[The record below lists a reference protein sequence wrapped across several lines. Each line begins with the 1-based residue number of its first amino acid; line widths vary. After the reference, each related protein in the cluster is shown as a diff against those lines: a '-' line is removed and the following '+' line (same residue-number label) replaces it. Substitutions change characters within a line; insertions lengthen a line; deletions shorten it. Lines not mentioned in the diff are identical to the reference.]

1 MRKII
6 NGKLYDT
13 EKAHLVGSDSGNV
26 GTFQQWEESL
36 YLKKT
41 KEFFL
46 YGSGGPA
53 SKYAHSIGLNQ
64 WSGGEKIIPLN
75 LHAARKWVEE
85 HLDADDYE
93 RIFGLPDEDAED
105 VALNIRIPA
114 ALSAKLKLHA
124 TEKACSITTLVIDLL
139 ENALK

>member
-13 EKAHLVGSDSGNV
+13 EKAHLIGGDCGNL
-26 GTFQQWEESL
+26 GTFQEWEEAL

-53 SKYAHSIGLNQ
+53 SKYAKSIGLNQ

-75 LHAARKWVEE
+75 LHAAKEWVEQ

-93 RIFGLPDEDAED
+93 RIFGLPDEDAGD
-105 VALNIRIPA
+105 VVLNIRIPA

-124 TEKACSITTLVIDLL
+124 TERACSVTNLVVELL
-139 ENALK
+139 ESSLK

>member
-6 NGKLYDT
+6 DGKLYDT
-13 EKAHLVGSDSGNV
+13 EKARIIGSASGNV
-26 GTFQQWEESL
+26 GTFQQWNESL

-46 YGSGGPA
+46 YGEGGPA
-53 SKYAHSIGLNQ
+53 SKYAKSIGLNQ
-64 WSGGEKIIPLN
+64 WTGGEKIIPLN
-75 LHAARKWVEE
+75 LQAAKEWVEQ
-85 HLDADDYE
+85 HLDADEYE

-114 ALSAKLKLHA
+114 VLSAKLKLHA
-124 TEKACSITTLVIDLL
+124 SEKACSITTLVVDLL
-139 ENALK
+139 ENSLK